1 MSGGLE
7 GVVAAETVLSLA
19 DGERGIIWV
28 RGRTL
33 ESLAPEG
40 FEAAVALIWDR
51 FAGDGLDRA
60 GVAAALGQARV
71 VAFGRLATWLD
82 AARRQPLAE
91 GVRICLAAI
100 PDGASPAEIAAAL
113 PVGLAALLRA
123 RQREA
128 PVVPDPRL
136 GVAADFLRMA
146 TGDPVEDRLAA
157 ALDTYLTTVIDNGL
171 SASTFA
177 ARIVASTGGSLAA
190 AVTGAWCA
198 FTGPK
203 HGGAPGPALDLFDE
217 LAEAED
223 KDALLDRK
231 LRSGERLIGF
241 GHRVFRVR
249 DPRAEILGA
258 ALRRLGADTGRLA
271 VAREIE
277 QRVTAALERFKP
289 GRRLRPNVELN
300 AALLLD
306 AVGMSRDA
314 FTPVFAMARCPG
326 WIAHALE
333 ERRTGRMIRPAST
346 YVGPT
351 PA

>member
-1 MSGGLE
+1 
-7 GVVAAETVLSLA
+7 VVPDKAA
-19 DGERGIIWV
+19 
-28 RGRTL
+28 
-33 ESLAPEG
+33 P
-40 FEAAVALIWDR
+40 
-51 FAGDGLDRA
+51 
-60 GVAAALGQARV
+60 
-71 VAFGRLATWLD
+71 
-82 AARRQPLAE
+82 P
-91 GVRICLAAI
+91 
-100 PDGASPAEIAAAL
+100 EIASAL
-113 PVGLAALLRA
+113 PVGIAALLRT
-123 RQREA
+123 REGKQ
-128 PVVPDPRL
+128 PVTPDPAL

-146 TGDPVEDRLAA
+146 KGVPVDERLAA
-157 ALDTYLTTVIDNGL
+157 GLDTYITTVIDNGL

-177 ARIVASTGGSLAA
+177 ARTVASTGASLAA

-203 HGGAPGPALDLFDE
+203 HGGAPGPTLDLFDE
-217 LAEAED
+217 LAAADD

-231 LRSGERLIGF
+231 LQSGERLMGF

-249 DPRAEILGA
+249 DPRAEILDA
-258 ALRRLGADTGRLA
+258 ALKRLGPKAGRLEF
-271 VAREIE
+271 AREVE
-277 QRVTAALERFKP
+277 ARVIAALERFKP

-306 AVGMSRDA
+306 AVGVPRDA

-333 ERRTGRMIRPAST
+333 QIRSGRMIRPAST